1 MQNFNKLCINVANN
15 NCYSQKIELPLF
27 SSRNA
32 KQMPTSVCDALK
44 EAFQKEGGRSESQ
57 AQEML
62 DDMEKVMRFQ
72 SETWS

>member
-1 MQNFNKLCINVANN
+1 MSYPF
-15 NCYSQKIELPLF
+15 PF

-44 EAFQKEGGRSESQ
+44 EVFQKEGGISENQ
-57 AQEML
+57 AHEML
-62 DDMEKVMRFQ
+62 DAMEKTGRFQ

>member
-1 MQNFNKLCINVANN
+1 
-15 NCYSQKIELPLF
+15 
-27 SSRNA
+27 
-32 KQMPTSVCDALK
+32 MPTSVCDALK

-62 DDMEKVMRFQ
+62 DDMEKVRRFQ

>member
-1 MQNFNKLCINVANN
+1 MYGWYRAILQHRRTEVNYPF
-15 NCYSQKIELPLF
+15 PF

-44 EAFQKEGGRSESQ
+44 EVFQKEGGISESQ
-57 AQEML
+57 AHEML
-62 DDMEKVMRFQ
+62 DAMEKTGRFQ